1 MDDEFEDFEAFGGG
15 PSFEDELAMEEAIER
30 EAMGPPIEDFEDE
43 EADVQQPSS
52 APARPAPASAP
63 QRADAVPT
71 AAVAPPAGPPAGVF
85 SDFVDGADL
94 DAAMDEAEE
103 EEEEEEE
110 RDILRCFAV
119 PNESGEKT
127 SLRMFARR
135 PARSPSAAFA
145 AENHS
150 LLSQPMSAIRDA
162 IDRQA
167 AAETRA
173 REEAFA
179 AGEAKA
185 AEAAEAAEAAA
196 AVKAANGGDA
206 VDDDD
211 DSRSGADD
219 AGAGAGGAQGKGK
232 GKGSAPVPPA
242 PPAALWVEK
251 YAPKK
256 FVDLLSD
263 ERLNRHVLRWVKEW
277 DGLVF
282 GRHPPVSQANLY
294 GGQVG
299 APSQR

>member
-63 QRADAVPT
+63 QRADAVPP
-71 AAVAPPAGPPAGVF
+71 AAAAPPAGPPAGVF

-110 RDILRCFAV
+110 QRDILRCFAV

-173 REEAFA
+173 REEALA
-179 AGEAKA
+179 AGEAK
-185 AEAAEAAEAAA
+185 AAEAAA
-196 AVKAANGGDA
+196 AVKAANGGD

-211 DSRSGADD
+211 DSRSDADD
-219 AGAGAGGAQGKGK
+219 AGAGAGAQGKGKGKGK